1 MQYGRRRLAD
11 FDKYK
16 ALEMVL
22 ELKNIAKQVNDS
34 KADYYRTVY
43 FTLQERISRSN
54 EHFISYILSLLGD
67 KTTTK

>member
-22 ELKNIAKQVNDS
+22 ELKNIAEQVNDS